1 AGRPAAASAL
11 PGRMSAR
18 ERRSGARLGVDAA
31 DGAGDH
37 RGGVMAERPTG
48 TSSHRAQAH
57 GRHANHHSYHDG
69 AQVDGYVDDPYHRVR
84 RAVAAGLMADGVTG
98 DGPVLEL
105 GSGPRGILDPAATP
119 GPLVLADVAEAALGT
134 ARRAAGGRAL
144 PVCLDATR
152 GLPFRAGSFAG
163 LIAGELIEHVYD
175 PLALLREC
183 HRVLAP
189 AGLLV
194 LTTPNLAP
202 VQDRLAFLAGRAPRQ
217 VDPLHPYLWLHIR
230 PFTASLLRR
239 TLRRAGFMPLAMR
252 SNEVG
257 WRLPGGRWVTSRW
270 LARVAPGLGGS
281 LICAARRVDGVPPPT
296 RHSP

>member
-1 AGRPAAASAL
+1 MVEPPTGASA
-11 PGRMSAR
+11 
-18 ERRSGARLGVDAA
+18 
-31 DGAGDH
+31 
-37 RGGVMAERPTG
+37 
-48 TSSHRAQAH
+48 HRAQAH

-84 RAVAAGLMADGVTG
+84 RAVAARLVAEGVTG
-98 DGPVLEL
+98 GGPVLEL
-105 GSGPRGILDPAATP
+105 GCGSRGMLDPVALP

-163 LIAGELIEHVYD
+163 LLAGELIEHVYD

-189 AGLLV
+189 DGLLV

-239 TLRRAGFMPLAMR
+239 TLRRAGFAPLVIR

-270 LARVAPGLGGS
+270 LARAAPGLGGS
-281 LICAARRVDGVPPPT
+281 LICAARRCGAPPPP
-296 RHSP
+296 RNRA

>member
-1 AGRPAAASAL
+1 
-11 PGRMSAR
+11 
-18 ERRSGARLGVDAA
+18 
-31 DGAGDH
+31 
-37 RGGVMAERPTG
+37 MAEPPTG

-57 GRHANHHSYHDG
+57 GRHANHRRYHDG
-69 AQVDGYVDDPYHRVR
+69 AEVDGYVDDPYHRVR
-84 RAVAAGLMADGVTG
+84 RAVAARLMAEGVTG
-98 DGPVLEL
+98 RGPVLEL
-105 GSGPRGILDPAATP
+105 GCGPRGMLEPAALP
-119 GPLVLADVAEAALGT
+119 GPVMLADTAETALRT
-134 ARRAAGGRAL
+134 ARAAACGRAL

-163 LIAGELIEHVYD
+163 LLAGELIEHVYD

-189 AGLLV
+189 GGLLV

-239 TLRRAGFMPLAMR
+239 TLRRAGFTPVALR

-257 WRLPGGRWVTSRW
+257 WRLPGGRWVTSRR
-270 LARVAPGLGGS
+270 LARAAPGLGGS
-281 LICAARRVDGVPPPT
+281 LICAARRQGGPPPA
-296 RHSP
+296 RNRV